1 MLSSVLSIG
10 RAYSYLIN
18 FIKDLYST
26 IQMSGIVLYK
36 SFILFVWHL
45 VLLSCEKN
53 DIRFQKLIRTCVM
66 YAKIR

>member
-26 IQMSGIVLYK
+26 IQILD
-36 SFILFVWHL
+36 FICLAFGL
-45 VLLSCEKN
+45 V
-53 DIRFQKLIRTCVM
+53 KL
-66 YAKIR
+66 